1 MTTKFNKSK
10 FENFTGTSFV
20 HSFIYSFNKY
30 LSYCVPTTAKHL
42 DDRGEW
48 TYSVHSW
55 KMQAKVNNHTNIQLQ
70 SVITDVKRE
79 SKFNEIAYQGNLIKF
94 GEIIK
99 SPKGSD
105 SLSSDLQDERSLLT
119 QVRCRVRVIYVYM
132 KPPRKERQVT
142 SSTLYRLTKT
152 ANHIISSF
160 FGTIKN
166 MCLTWSLSTDLP
178 ESKNYWAWRATVHEV
193 TKDLGTT

>member
-1 MTTKFNKSK
+1 
-10 FENFTGTSFV
+10 
-20 HSFIYSFNKY
+20 
-30 LSYCVPTTAKHL
+30 
-42 DDRGEW
+42 
-48 TYSVHSW
+48 
-55 KMQAKVNNHTNIQLQ
+55 MQAKVNNHTNIQLQ

-132 KPPRKERQVT
+132 KSLRKERQVT
-142 SSTLYRLTKT
+142 SSTLYRLTET
-152 ANHIISSF
+152 TNHIISSF
-160 FGTIKN
+160 FGSIKN
-166 MCLTWSLSTDLP
+166 MCLT
-178 ESKNYWAWRATVHEV
+178 
-193 TKDLGTT
+193 

>member
-1 MTTKFNKSK
+1 
-10 FENFTGTSFV
+10 
-20 HSFIYSFNKY
+20 
-30 LSYCVPTTAKHL
+30 
-42 DDRGEW
+42 
-48 TYSVHSW
+48 
-55 KMQAKVNNHTNIQLQ
+55 MQAKVNNHTNIQLQ

-142 SSTLYRLTKT
+142 SSTLYRLTKPLT
-152 ANHIISSF
+152 TSSLAF
-160 FGTIKN
+160 LEPLKT
-166 MCLTWSLSTDLP
+166 C
-178 ESKNYWAWRATVHEV
+178 A
-193 TKDLGTT
+193 